1 MDTTHFGSGKNGQ
14 SVSWQVWFISVGT
27 LLVIVLAMILPTS
40 NNNSSARQA
49 FRTDASQSDL
59 RSLERIGASGRVHMG
74 GVTSAPEQIVSGKVT
89 QFANSRLKITQAM
102 AKRFKVSFSAEV
114 QAFFDAATAGKW
126 EELNARFSSL
136 KKRRES
142 GENAEDL
149 NVLWGPILETL
160 LIAECAHEW
169 PAQKLLDYGDKVLGT
184 LRPGMVYVG
193 GTDPG
198 RGIPTLLNETGDGER
213 HIVLTQNALADNTYL
228 QYVNFL
234 YGDQMATLTPEE
246 SQHAFDEYIADA
258 QKRFDH
264 DQQFPEE
271 PKQLQPGEN
280 VSLSDNRVQV
290 SGQIAVMGINEK
302 LLQAIMNKNQ
312 NLSFALEESFPLKST
327 YADAAPLGPIME
339 LRVQNQE
346 SSFNQDTAAQASDY
360 WKSLAQQF
368 ASDTEE
374 PPDSL
379 ARKTYSK
386 MAAAQANL
394 LADHNY
400 GADAEQAYRSA
411 VEICPSSP
419 EAVFGYINLLV
430 QQSRFNEAIPIAE
443 RAVQA
448 APDYQQ
454 FEAVLNQLK
463 KLSYP

>member
-1 MDTTHFGSGKNGQ
+1 
-14 SVSWQVWFISVGT
+14 
-27 LLVIVLAMILPTS
+27 VLAMVLPIS
-40 NNNSSARQA
+40 KNSSKAQQA

-59 RSLERIGASGRVHMG
+59 RIPERIGTSGWVHVG
-74 GVTSAPEQIVSGKVT
+74 GVTSTPEEIVEGKVT
-89 QFANSRLKITQAM
+89 QFANSRLRITHAM
-102 AKRFKVSFSAEV
+102 AKRFKVSISAEV
-114 QAFFDAATAGKW
+114 QAFFEAAKAGKW

-169 PAQKLLDYGDKVLGT
+169 PAQKLLDYGHKVLGT

-228 QYVNFL
+228 QYINFL
-234 YGDQMATLTPEE
+234 YGEQMATLTPEE
-246 SQHAFDEYIADA
+246 SQRAFDEYIADA
-258 QKRFDH
+258 QRRFSH
-264 DQQFPEE
+264 DQQFPDE

-280 VSLSDNRVQV
+280 VSVTDNRVQV
-290 SGQIAVMGINEK
+290 SGQVAVMGVNEK
-302 LLQAIMNKNQ
+302 LLEAIMNKNQ

-339 LRVQNQE
+339 LRVENQE
-346 SSFNQDTAAQASDY
+346 SSFSQDTAAQTSDY
-360 WKSLAQQF
+360 WNSLAQQF

-386 MAAAQANL
+386 MAAAQASL

-400 GADAEQAYRSA
+400 GAEAQQAYRSA

-419 EAVFGYINLLV
+419 EAVFGYVNLLV
-430 QQSRFNEAIPIAE
+430 QQNRSNEAIPVVEKAAE
-443 RAVQA
+443 A

-454 FEAVLNQLK
+454 FEALLNQLK